1 MPNPQAEIAQLTSW
15 RSTDNI
21 NFPVFHFYA
30 CGLQHVANASIRKAG
45 KTYQISVLFH
55 LLTFINWGRTLRQGF
70 GKISSSP
77 PPVPKQFVKQPVREV
92 DTCGLMSDLRWSVA
106 GCMLSL
112 LSCQRLLEIAG
123 NGYILITLPFSSH
136 PWVQLL
142 SDNFIT
148 WLLVRWTIFLYTYR
162 FLLSASYFYVLVPFY
177 F

>member
-1 MPNPQAEIAQLTSW
+1 MPNPQAKIAQLTSW
-15 RSTDNI
+15 KSTDNV
-21 NFPVFHFYA
+21 NFPVLHFYA
-30 CGLQHVANASIRKAG
+30 CGLYHVANASIRKAG
-45 KTYQISVLFH
+45 KAYQISVLFH

-77 PPVPKQFVKQPVREV
+77 PPVLKQFIKQPVKEV
-92 DTCGLMSDLRWSVA
+92 DTCGLMSHSCWSVA

-123 NGYILITLPFSSH
+123 NGYILISLPFALH

-142 SDNFIT
+142 SDNFII
-148 WLLVRWTIFLYTYR
+148 WLLFRWTIFLYTYR
-162 FLLSASYFYVLVPFY
+162 FLLSASDLYMLVPFH